1 MTYEAR
7 IRVIVTSFI
16 VALVAFAVPQVQA
29 ADVAVNCPN
38 GGGGS
43 YASITDALNA
53 IGPVGP
59 HTITVTGTCKE
70 NVYIYNATFITI
82 RASAPGA
89 AKVDATTYGDAFDLD
104 RASGIALVNLDIRGD
119 PQAGYGVAS
128 FSHSQGSVQGC
139 NIHDSAGGVYVDSS
153 EVVIRNSTI
162 QNNIGDSFDVMNYS
176 SADVGGSTLQANGSG
191 VFIDNHASVLFRGRN
206 SILNNGSYGFFVRD
220 LSRLYLTS
228 GNPANFSTIQG
239 HNIDGITLGRQSV
252 LVMDGGP
259 HLIQGNG
266 SSCNPPEQD
275 CGGIFAIRNSTIRIN
290 GANISGN
297 HGSGISVY
305 QGIDVALSSS
315 TISNN
320 SGDGVHLAQISIGDF
335 NFMSLPG
342 YNDNIITGN
351 GGASVFCDK
360 TSLAVGD
367 LSGFHKPD
375 CKNIERSD
383 GQVRP
388 GRSKEPNP

>member
-1 MTYEAR
+1 MIYGTR
-7 IRVIVTSFI
+7 FRI
-16 VALVAFAVPQVQA
+16 VAALFVVALAALVQPQAKA
-29 ADVAVNCPN
+29 ADATVNCPN

-43 YASITDALNA
+43 YATINEALNA

-59 HTITVTGTCKE
+59 NTVTVTGTCKE
-70 NVYIYNATFITI
+70 DVYIYNSSLIKI
-82 RASAPGA
+82 KASAPGV
-89 AKVDATTYGDAFDLD
+89 AKVDGAVDVEQ
-104 RASGIALVNLDIRGD
+104 SWGITLVNMDIRGD
-119 PQAGYGVAS
+119 PQISAGGVVPY
-128 FSHSQGSVQGC
+128 SHSQVTIQGC
-139 NIHDSAGGVYVDSS
+139 NIHDGGNGVYVDGS

-162 QNNIGDSFDVMNYS
+162 QNNMWDALDVVNYS

-220 LSRLYLTS
+220 LSRLYFTS
-228 GNPANFSTIQG
+228 GDPANFSTIQG
-239 HNIDGITLGRQSV
+239 HNIDGITLNKQSV
-252 LVMDGGP
+252 LEMDGGA

-266 SSCNPPEQD
+266 SSCSPPEQD

-367 LSGFHKPD
+367 LSRIHKKK
-375 CKNIERSD
+375 CENIEGSD
-383 GQVRP
+383 GNDHH
-388 GRSKEPNP
+388 GDHDGH